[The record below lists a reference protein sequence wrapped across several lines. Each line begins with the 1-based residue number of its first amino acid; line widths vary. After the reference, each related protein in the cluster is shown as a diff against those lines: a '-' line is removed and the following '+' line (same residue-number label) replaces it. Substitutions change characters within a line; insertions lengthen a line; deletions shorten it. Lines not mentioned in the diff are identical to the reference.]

1 MGSHACMQFSML
13 RVGLGA
19 KDWTSDTTL
28 EKIDFFGA
36 RAITS
41 PSLPEEEFL
50 NLPCHCTACTTA
62 QKPPS
67 AALEPLGQASQRLLC
82 PSDLSAA
89 ATHVGEGRLETT
101 STGSHWQK
109 EARLY
114 HWVLKENDIILHLI
128 YVSIISATVFLIYV
142 SIVSAIVFL

>member
-13 RVGLGA
+13 RVGLGV

-41 PSLPEEEFL
+41 PSLPEQEFL
-50 NLPCHCTACTTA
+50 NLPYHCTACTTA

-67 AALEPLGQASQRLLC
+67 AARVLEAVLGQASQRLLC

-89 ATHVGEGRLETT
+89 ATHIGEGRLETT
-101 STGSHWQK
+101 LTGSH
-109 EARLY
+109 
-114 HWVLKENDIILHLI
+114 
-128 YVSIISATVFLIYV
+128 
-142 SIVSAIVFL
+142 